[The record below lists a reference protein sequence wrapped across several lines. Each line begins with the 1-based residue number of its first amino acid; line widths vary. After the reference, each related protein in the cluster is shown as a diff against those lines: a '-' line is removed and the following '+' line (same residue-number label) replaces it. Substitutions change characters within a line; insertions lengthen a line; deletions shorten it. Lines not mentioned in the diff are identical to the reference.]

1 MDPLGV
7 AVLGAGFLNTA
18 GSLYANA
25 VNSATQLKINDQNAS
40 LQYAIN
46 ADQIEAA
53 RMNNQTAIELS
64 NTAHQREVQ
73 DLRDA
78 GLNPILSATGGSG
91 AAVPSLDTPGLNAP
105 TLSAP
110 TVQNPLAGVSSALQ
124 QAIQVN
130 DQHAINNARLA
141 NLGFTGDKRA
151 DALNTLD
158 IASQAQ
164 QVRNTARDEM
174 LAKQS
179 EYKLEFLGN
188 EIKRMAMIDELG
200 GLGSFRGSG
209 ADRFVEVMPSDRSIS
224 RSEYYRLFREGMIS
238 NAKLEANKNL
248 INNLNTA
255 RSWISTLTDAGS
267 AWFTKG
273 KIRRK

>member
-110 TVQNPLAGVSSALQ
+110 TIQNPLVGVSSALQ
-124 QAIQVN
+124 QAIQTN

-151 DALNTLD
+151 DALNTLS
-158 IASQAQ
+158 IAEQAQ
-164 QVRNTARDEM
+164 MVRNTARDEM

-179 EYKLEFLGN
+179 EYKLQFLGN
-188 EIKRMAMIDELG
+188 EIKRMLTMDALG
-200 GLGSFRGSG
+200 GYGSYRGFG
-209 ADRFVEVMPSDRSIS
+209 DRAVEISPNDTSIK
-224 RSEYYRLFREGMIS
+224 RSEYYNLLREGMVS

-248 INNLNTA
+248 INNLNSA
-255 RSWISTLTDAGS
+255 RSWIDTLTDAGA

-273 KIRRK
+273 SIRRK